1 MSPAHSSRTDEEEQN
16 DREESDG
23 DGLFVQRHDRD
34 AAPTSEVL
42 RAIREAREQLRNHPD
57 MSIEDVLAARTLV
70 AQMDGILDER
80 LRARMS
86 RSPEL

>member
-1 MSPAHSSRTDEEEQN
+1 MSPSHSSRTDEEED

-23 DGLFVQRHDRD
+23 DGLLVQRHDQD
-34 AAPTSEVL
+34 GAPTSEVL